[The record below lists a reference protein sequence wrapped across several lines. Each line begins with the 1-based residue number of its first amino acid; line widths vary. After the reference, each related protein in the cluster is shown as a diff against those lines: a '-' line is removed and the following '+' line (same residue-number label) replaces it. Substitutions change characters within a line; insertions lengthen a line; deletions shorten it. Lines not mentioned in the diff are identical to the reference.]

1 MSKERDELAD
11 VIAHSSMRMASKG
24 VIRYSADGYPVYQA
38 DEMAANAVF
47 NAGYRKPAVVT
58 TAEELDALPTGSVV
72 LDDLLITHS
81 KPYNALNFWLRV
93 GFEEHFTADDIALP
107 ATILHVGGES

>member
-1 MSKERDELAD
+1 MSNERDELAD

-58 TAEELDALPTGSVV
+58 TAEELDALPTFSVILDADGDSAQKDQEGRWWYWAGHRSVETSAILPCGAATV
-72 LDDLLITHS
+72 LHRGD
-81 KPYNALNFWLRV
+81 A
-93 GFEEHFTADDIALP
+93 
-107 ATILHVGGES
+107 